1 MKKVIVLTSPDAA
14 HGFRLSGIE
23 HMPAKKDE
31 VYEKIKKC
39 LEDKELGLIILE
51 EGLIKFLPEDFLSM
65 LEKSQSPMF
74 AILPSPIR
82 AGKKEAIEDYTLRLI
97 RKAIGYQ
104 LRIKR

>member
-1 MKKVIVLTSPDAA
+1 MKKVVVITSPEAA
-14 HGFRLSGIE
+14 HGFRLAGVE
-23 HMPAKKDE
+23 HISAAGEE

-51 EGLIKFLPEDFLSM
+51 EGLTKFLSEDFLSM
-65 LEKSQSPMF
+65 LEKSQLPIL

-82 AGKKEAIEDYTLRLI
+82 AGKKEEIEDYTLRLI
-97 RKAIGYQ
+97 RRAIGYQ